1 MEEIPAD
8 LRKLIYD
15 EVASVITTG
24 GMQARIASESVSGT
38 SITYRF
44 ETTPAKEAVL
54 SKYRNIN
61 V

>member
-1 MEEIPAD
+1 

-15 EVASVITTG
+15 EIASSITTG
-24 GMQARIASESVSGT
+24 GMQAGIASESVSGT

-44 ETTPAKEAVL
+44 ETTPAKEAIL